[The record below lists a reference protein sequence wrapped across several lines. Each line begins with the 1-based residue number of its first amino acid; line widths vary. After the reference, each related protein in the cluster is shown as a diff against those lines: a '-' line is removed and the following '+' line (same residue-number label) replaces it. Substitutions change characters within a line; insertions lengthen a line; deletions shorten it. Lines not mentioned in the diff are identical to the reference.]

1 MKKNIILCLI
11 IAAIFTGYSRGG
23 PPADFQKGNVQVI
36 VPQGAASPI
45 LQRYDFTVEQITKPF
60 IEKGAKWTKLSETEW
75 MVTLDSEDKVT
86 NKKSK
91 VQLVFEKHPELKGDV
106 VLKRLLSS
114 GEDCSQEEIY
124 QFVMVFRSQAPR
136 TEPAQPRGADPR
148 ERAPATP
155 PPQTKAAHA
164 TPNSTAATAQQ
175 EAIRRYP
182 DLGVAGS
189 KLNTEFV
196 SRHKRYLQER
206 PDYFR
211 DPSWPLRLAEEC
223 VRAIK

>member
-1 MKKNIILCLI
+1 MKKNITLCLT
-11 IAAIFTGYSRGG
+11 IAALFTGYSRGG
-23 PPADFQKGNVQVI
+23 PPPDFQKGNVQVV
-36 VPQGAASPI
+36 VPQGAATPT
-45 LQRYDFTVEQITKPF
+45 LHRYDFTVEQITKGY
-60 IEKGAKWTKLSETEW
+60 IENGSKWSELSETEW

-86 NKKSK
+86 NKKSR
-91 VQLVFEKHPELKGDV
+91 VRFVFEKHPELKGDV
-106 VLKRLLSS
+106 LLKRVVLD
-114 GEDCSQEEIY
+114 GEDLSQEQIY
-124 QFVMVFRSQAPR
+124 QLSLRIQAPQ
-136 TEPAQPRGADPR
+136 TEPAQTRGANIR
-148 ERAPATP
+148 ERAPANP
-155 PPQTKAAHA
+155 PPQTKAAQT
-164 TPNSTAATAQQ
+164 TPNYTAATAQQ

-196 SRHKRYLQER
+196 ARHKRYQQER